1 MEQNDLDITEE
12 KENYLDELKKLKIF
26 FYLNINDNVFILPIE
41 TDYFS
46 INNQSVYEL
55 IKNIVKKINEKKIVI
70 KIKSINYLISLQD
83 IEDEDDYTFYIN
95 NYEIKPCKKRNHY
108 PKDDSPNYSYT
119 TLLKN
124 IEFKNISF
132 MSKNPLNIMLREIE
146 QTNNENRILYQEDD
160 EY

>member
-55 IKNIVKKINEKKIVI
+55 IKNIVKKINEKK
-70 KIKSINYLISLQD
+70 
-83 IEDEDDYTFYIN
+83 
-95 NYEIKPCKKRNHY
+95 
-108 PKDDSPNYSYT
+108 
-119 TLLKN
+119 
-124 IEFKNISF
+124 
-132 MSKNPLNIMLREIE
+132 
-146 QTNNENRILYQEDD
+146 
-160 EY
+160 